1 MTVVASYIYRDG
13 QRVREAPLTPEGLVL
28 EPGEFV
34 WIGLYDPTDAEIDV
48 LVERFKLHPL
58 AVEDALAAHQ
68 MPKVEVYRHE
78 LFVVARTA
86 MKIDD
91 RLAYGETHVFV
102 GDDHVVSIR
111 HGSARAHNHLRTQLE
126 ASPLQLKKGPDF
138 VLHGIL
144 DFIVDAYAPIVD
156 DVEDSVLEMEQRTL
170 DAFLSRMEIRRLFRL
185 RRELLKFRRILGPM
199 EEVLGRLQS
208 LDLPCID
215 PDVRPYFRDVGDH
228 VRRVNS
234 RLGGLNDILSSVFE
248 VANLLEQQ
256 RQGLITRKLAAW
268 AAILAVPT
276 AIAGIYGMNFEH
288 MPELRWEY
296 GYYAVLGVIAAI
308 CAALYVT
315 FKRTKWL

>member
-1 MTVVASYIYRDG
+1 MTVVASYVYRDG
-13 QRVREAPLTPEGLVL
+13 QRVREAPLTPEGLAL

-34 WIGLYDPTDAEIDV
+34 WIGLYDPTDTEIEI
-48 LVERFKLHPL
+48 LVDRFKLHPL

-68 MPKVEVYRHE
+68 MPKVEVYGRE

-86 MKIDD
+86 LKIDD
-91 RLAYGETHVFV
+91 RIAYGETHVFV

-111 HGSARAHNHLRTQLE
+111 HGSARAHNLLRAQLE

-170 DAFLSRMEIRRLFRL
+170 DAFLSRLEIRRLFTL

-215 PDVRPYFRDVGDH
+215 PDVRP
-228 VRRVNS
+228 
-234 RLGGLNDILSSVFE
+234 
-248 VANLLEQQ
+248 
-256 RQGLITRKLAAW
+256 
-268 AAILAVPT
+268 
-276 AIAGIYGMNFEH
+276 
-288 MPELRWEY
+288 
-296 GYYAVLGVIAAI
+296 
-308 CAALYVT
+308 
-315 FKRTKWL
+315 

>member
-1 MTVVASYIYRDG
+1 MTVVASYVYRDG
-13 QRVREAPLTPEGLVL
+13 QRVREAPLTPEGLAL
-28 EPGEFV
+28 KPGEFV
-34 WIGLYDPTDAEIDV
+34 WIGLYDPTDTEIEI
-48 LVERFKLHPL
+48 LVDRFKLHPL

-68 MPKVEVYRHE
+68 MPKVEVYGRE

-170 DAFLSRMEIRRLFRL
+170 DAFLSRLEIRRLFTL

-296 GYYAVLGVIAAI
+296 GYYAVLGVIATI

>member
-1 MTVVASYIYRDG
+1 MTVVASYVYRDG
-13 QRVREAPLTPEGLVL
+13 QRVREAPLTPEGLAL

-34 WIGLYDPTDAEIDV
+34 WIGLYDPTDAEIEI

-68 MPKVEVYRHE
+68 MPKVEVYGHE

-86 MKIDD
+86 LKIDD
-91 RLAYGETHVFV
+91 RIAYGETHVFV
-102 GDDHVVSIR
+102 GEDHVVSIR
-111 HGSARAHNHLRTQLE
+111 HGSARAHNLLRAQLE

-170 DAFLSRMEIRRLFRL
+170 DAFLSRLEIRRLFTL

>member
-1 MTVVASYIYRDG
+1 MTVVASYVYRDG
-13 QRVREAPLTPEGLVL
+13 QRVREAPLTPEGLAL
-28 EPGEFV
+28 NPGEFV

-68 MPKVEVYRHE
+68 MPKVEVYGRE

-102 GDDHVVSIR
+102 GEDHVVSIR

-170 DAFLSRMEIRRLFRL
+170 DAFLSRLEIRRLFTL

-234 RLGGLNDILSSVFE
+234 RLGGLNEILSSVFE

-296 GYYAVLGVIAAI
+296 GYYAVLFVIAAI

>member
-1 MTVVASYIYRDG
+1 MTVVASYVYRDG
-13 QRVREAPLTPEGLVL
+13 QRVREAPLTSEGLAL

-34 WIGLYDPTDAEIDV
+34 WVGLYDPTDAEIDV

-68 MPKVEVYRHE
+68 MPKVEVYGRE

-170 DAFLSRMEIRRLFRL
+170 DAFLSRLEIRRLFTL

-288 MPELRWEY
+288 MPELHWEY

-308 CAALYVT
+308 CAALYMT

>member
-1 MTVVASYIYRDG
+1 MTVVASYVYRDG
-13 QRVREAPLTPEGLVL
+13 QRVREAPLTPEGLAL

-34 WIGLYDPTDAEIDV
+34 WIGLYEPTDAEIDV

-68 MPKVEVYRHE
+68 MPKVEVYGRE

-170 DAFLSRMEIRRLFRL
+170 DAFLSRLEIRRLFTL

-256 RQGLITRKLAAW
+256 RQGVITRKLASW

>member
-1 MTVVASYIYRDG
+1 MTVVASYVYRDG
-13 QRVREAPLTPEGLVL
+13 QRVREAPLTPEGLAL

-34 WIGLYDPTDAEIDV
+34 WIGLYDPTDAEIEI
-48 LVERFKLHPL
+48 LVDRFKLHPL

-68 MPKVEVYRHE
+68 MPKVEVYGRE

-111 HGSARAHNHLRTQLE
+111 HGSARAHNLLRAQLE

-170 DAFLSRMEIRRLFRL
+170 DAFLSRLEIRRLFTL

-308 CAALYVT
+308 CAGLYVT

>member
-1 MTVVASYIYRDG
+1 MTVVASYVYRDG
-13 QRVREAPLTPEGLVL
+13 QRVREAPLTPEGLAL

-34 WIGLYDPTDAEIDV
+34 WIGLYDPTDAEIEI
-48 LVERFKLHPL
+48 LVDRFKLHPL

-68 MPKVEVYRHE
+68 MPKVEVYGRE

-170 DAFLSRMEIRRLFRL
+170 DAFLSRLEIRRLFTL

-288 MPELRWEY
+288 MPELRWDY
-296 GYYAVLGVIAAI
+296 GYYAVLVVIAAI

>member
-1 MTVVASYIYRDG
+1 MTVVASYVYRDG
-13 QRVREAPLTPEGLVL
+13 QRVREAPLTPEGLAI

-34 WIGLYDPTDAEIDV
+34 WVGLYDPTDAEIDV
-48 LVERFKLHPL
+48 LVKRFKLHPL
-58 AVEDALAAHQ
+58 AVEDALVAHQ
-68 MPKVEVYRHE
+68 MPKVEVYGRE

-91 RLAYGETHVFV
+91 RIAYGETHVFV

-111 HGSARAHNHLRTQLE
+111 HGSARSHNLLRAQLE

-144 DFIVDAYAPIVD
+144 DFIVDAYSPIVD
-156 DVEDSVLEMEQRTL
+156 DAEDSVLEMEQRTL
-170 DAFLSRMEIRRLFRL
+170 DAFLSRVEIRRLFTL

-199 EEVLGRLQS
+199 EEVAGRLQS
-208 LDLPCID
+208 LDMPCID
-215 PDVRPYFRDVGDH
+215 PDVRPYFRDVSDH

-296 GYYAVLGVIAAI
+296 GYYAALGVIAAI

>member
-1 MTVVASYIYRDG
+1 MTVVASYVYRDG
-13 QRVREAPLTPEGLVL
+13 QRVREAPLTPGGLAL

-34 WIGLYDPTDAEIDV
+34 WIGLYDPTDAEIEI
-48 LVERFKLHPL
+48 LVDRFKLHPL

-68 MPKVEVYRHE
+68 MPKVEVYGRE

-102 GDDHVVSIR
+102 GEDHVVSIR

-170 DAFLSRMEIRRLFRL
+170 DAFLSRLEIRRLFTL

-308 CAALYVT
+308 CAALYMT

>member
-1 MTVVASYIYRDG
+1 MSVIASYVYRDG
-13 QRVREAPLTPEGLVL
+13 QRVREAPLTPEGLAM

-34 WIGLYDPTDAEIDV
+34 WIGLYDPTDAEIAV
-48 LVERFKLHPL
+48 LVERFALHPL

-68 MPKVEVYRHE
+68 MPKVEVYGHE

-86 MKIDD
+86 LKIDD
-91 RLAYGETHVFV
+91 RIAYGETHIFV
-102 GDDHVVSIR
+102 GDNHVVSIR
-111 HGSARAHNHLRTQLE
+111 HGSARTHNLLRAQLE
-126 ASPLQLKKGPDF
+126 ASPVQLKKGPDF

-170 DAFLSRMEIRRLFRL
+170 DAFLSRVEIRRLFTL

-199 EEVLGRLQS
+199 EEVVGRLQS

-234 RLGGLNDILSSVFE
+234 RLGGLNEILSSVFE

-296 GYYAVLGVIAAI
+296 GYYGVLGVIALI
-308 CAALYVT
+308 CSALYVT

>member
-1 MTVVASYIYRDG
+1 MTVVASYVYRDG
-13 QRVREAPLTPEGLVL
+13 QRVREAPLTPEGLAL

-34 WIGLYDPTDAEIDV
+34 WVGLYDPTDAEIDV

-68 MPKVEVYRHE
+68 MPKVEVYGRE

-86 MKIDD
+86 LKIDD
-91 RLAYGETHVFV
+91 RIAFGETHVFV

-111 HGSARAHNHLRTQLE
+111 HGSARAHNLLRAQLE
-126 ASPLQLKKGPDF
+126 ASPLQLRKGPDF

-144 DFIVDAYAPIVD
+144 DFIVDAYSPIVD

-170 DAFLSRMEIRRLFRL
+170 DAFLSRVEIRRLFTL

-199 EEVLGRLQS
+199 EEVAGRLQS

-215 PDVRPYFRDVGDH
+215 PDVRPYFRDVSDH

-308 CAALYVT
+308 CAGLYVT

>member
-1 MTVVASYIYRDG
+1 MTVVASYVYRDG
-13 QRVREAPLTPEGLVL
+13 QRVREAPLTPEGLAL

-34 WIGLYDPTDAEIDV
+34 WVGLYDPTDAEIDV

-68 MPKVEVYRHE
+68 MPKVEVYGRE

-86 MKIDD
+86 LKIDD
-91 RLAYGETHVFV
+91 RIAYGETHVFV

-111 HGSARAHNHLRTQLE
+111 HGSARAHNLLRAQLE

-156 DVEDSVLEMEQRTL
+156 DAEDSVLEMEQRTL
-170 DAFLSRMEIRRLFRL
+170 DAFLSRVEIRRLFTL

-199 EEVLGRLQS
+199 EEVAGRLQS

-215 PDVRPYFRDVGDH
+215 PDVRPYFRDVSDH

-296 GYYAVLGVIAAI
+296 GYYSVLGVIAAI

>member
-1 MTVVASYIYRDG
+1 MTVVASYVYRDG
-13 QRVREAPLTPEGLVL
+13 QRVREAPLTPEGLAL

-34 WIGLYDPTDAEIDV
+34 WVGLYDPTDAEIDV

-68 MPKVEVYRHE
+68 MPKVEVYGRE

-170 DAFLSRMEIRRLFRL
+170 DAFLSRLEIRRLFTL

-296 GYYAVLGVIAAI
+296 GYYAVLGVIATI

>member
-1 MTVVASYIYRDG
+1 MTVVASYVYRDG
-13 QRVREAPLTPEGLVL
+13 QRVREAPLTPEGLAL
-28 EPGEFV
+28 KPGEFV
-34 WIGLYDPTDAEIDV
+34 WIGLYDPTDTEIEI
-48 LVERFKLHPL
+48 LVDRFKLHPL

-68 MPKVEVYRHE
+68 MPKVEVYGRE

-170 DAFLSRMEIRRLFRL
+170 DAFLSRLEIRRLFTL

>member
-1 MTVVASYIYRDG
+1 MTVVASYVYRDG
-13 QRVREAPLTPEGLVL
+13 QRVREAPLTPAGLAL

-34 WIGLYDPTDAEIDV
+34 WVGLYDPTDAEIDV

-68 MPKVEVYRHE
+68 MPKVEVYGRE

-170 DAFLSRMEIRRLFRL
+170 DAFLSRLEIRRLFTL

-276 AIAGIYGMNFEH
+276 AMAGIYGMNFDH

>member
-1 MTVVASYIYRDG
+1 MTVVASYVYRDG
-13 QRVREAPLTPEGLVL
+13 QRVREAPLTPEGLAL

-48 LVERFKLHPL
+48 LVDRFKLHPL

-68 MPKVEVYRHE
+68 MPKVEVYGRE

-170 DAFLSRMEIRRLFRL
+170 DAFLSRLEIRRLFTL

-288 MPELRWEY
+288 MPELHWEY

>member
-1 MTVVASYIYRDG
+1 MTVVASYVYRDG
-13 QRVREAPLTPEGLVL
+13 QRVREAPLTPEGLAL

-48 LVERFKLHPL
+48 LVDRFKLHPL

-68 MPKVEVYRHE
+68 MPKVEVYGRE

-170 DAFLSRMEIRRLFRL
+170 DAFLSRLEIRRLFTL

-215 PDVRPYFRDVGDH
+215 PDVWPYFRDVGDH

-288 MPELRWEY
+288 MPELHWEY

>member
-1 MTVVASYIYRDG
+1 MTVVASYVYRDG
-13 QRVREAPLTPEGLVL
+13 QRVREAPLTPEGLAL

-34 WIGLYDPTDAEIDV
+34 WVGLYDPTDAEIDV

-68 MPKVEVYRHE
+68 MPKVEVYGRE

-86 MKIDD
+86 LKIDD
-91 RLAYGETHVFV
+91 RIAYGETHVFV

-111 HGSARAHNHLRTQLE
+111 HGSARAHNLLRAQLE

-144 DFIVDAYAPIVD
+144 DFIVDAYSPIVD
-156 DVEDSVLEMEQRTL
+156 DAEDSVLEMEQRTL
-170 DAFLSRMEIRRLFRL
+170 DAFLSRVEIRRLFTL

-208 LDLPCID
+208 LDMPCID
-215 PDVRPYFRDVGDH
+215 PDVRPYFRDVSDH

-308 CAALYVT
+308 CAGLYVT

>member
-1 MTVVASYIYRDG
+1 MTVVASYVYRDG
-13 QRVREAPLTPEGLVL
+13 QRVREAPLTPEGLAL

-34 WIGLYDPTDAEIDV
+34 WIGLYDPTDTEIEI
-48 LVERFKLHPL
+48 LVDRFKLHPL

-68 MPKVEVYRHE
+68 MPKVEVYGHE

-86 MKIDD
+86 LKIDD
-91 RLAYGETHVFV
+91 RIAYGETHVFV
-102 GDDHVVSIR
+102 GEDHVVSIR
-111 HGSARAHNHLRTQLE
+111 HGSARAHNLLRAQLE

-170 DAFLSRMEIRRLFRL
+170 DAFLSRLEIRRLFTL

>member
-1 MTVVASYIYRDG
+1 MTVVASYVYRDG
-13 QRVREAPLTPEGLVL
+13 QRVREAPLTPEGLAL

-34 WIGLYDPTDAEIDV
+34 WVGLYDPTDAEIDV

-68 MPKVEVYRHE
+68 MPKVEVYGRE

-86 MKIDD
+86 LKIDD
-91 RLAYGETHVFV
+91 RIAYGETHVFV

-111 HGSARAHNHLRTQLE
+111 HGSARAHSLLRAQLE

-156 DVEDSVLEMEQRTL
+156 GAEDSVLEMEQRTL
-170 DAFLSRMEIRRLFRL
+170 DAFLSRVEIRRLFTL

-208 LDLPCID
+208 LDMPCID
-215 PDVRPYFRDVGDH
+215 PDVRPYFRDVSDH

-308 CAALYVT
+308 CAGLYVT

>member
-1 MTVVASYIYRDG
+1 MTVVASYVYRDG
-13 QRVREAPLTPEGLVL
+13 QRVREAPLTPEGLAL

-34 WIGLYDPTDAEIDV
+34 WVGLYDPTDAEIDV
-48 LVERFKLHPL
+48 LVKRFKLHPL
-58 AVEDALAAHQ
+58 AVEDALVAHQ
-68 MPKVEVYRHE
+68 MPKVEVYGRE

-91 RLAYGETHVFV
+91 RIAYGETHVFV

-111 HGSARAHNHLRTQLE
+111 HGSARSHNLLRAQLE

-144 DFIVDAYAPIVD
+144 DFIVDAYSPIVD
-156 DVEDSVLEMEQRTL
+156 DAEDSVLEMEQRTL
-170 DAFLSRMEIRRLFRL
+170 DAFLSRVEIRRLFTL

-199 EEVLGRLQS
+199 EEVAGRLQS
-208 LDLPCID
+208 LDMPCID
-215 PDVRPYFRDVGDH
+215 PDVRPYFRDVSDH

>member
-1 MTVVASYIYRDG
+1 MTVVASYVYRDG
-13 QRVREAPLTPEGLVL
+13 QRVREAPLTPEGLAL

-34 WIGLYDPTDAEIDV
+34 WIGLYDPTDTEIEI
-48 LVERFKLHPL
+48 LVDRFKLHPL

-68 MPKVEVYRHE
+68 MPKVEVYGRE
-78 LFVVARTA
+78 LFVVARTTL
-86 MKIDD
+86 KIDD
-91 RLAYGETHVFV
+91 RIAYGETHIFV
-102 GDDHVVSIR
+102 GEDHVVSIR
-111 HGSARAHNHLRTQLE
+111 HGSARAHNLLRAQLE

-170 DAFLSRMEIRRLFRL
+170 DAFLSRLEIRRLFTL

-296 GYYAVLGVIAAI
+296 GYYAVLVVIAAI

>member
-1 MTVVASYIYRDG
+1 MTVVASYVYRDG
-13 QRVREAPLTPEGLVL
+13 QRVREAPLTPEGLAL

-34 WIGLYDPTDAEIDV
+34 WIGLYDPTDAEIEI
-48 LVERFKLHPL
+48 LVDRFKLHPL

-68 MPKVEVYRHE
+68 MPKVEVYGRE

-86 MKIDD
+86 LKIDD
-91 RLAYGETHVFV
+91 RIAYGETHVFV

-170 DAFLSRMEIRRLFRL
+170 DAFLSRLEIRRLFTL

>member
-1 MTVVASYIYRDG
+1 MTVVASYVYRDG
-13 QRVREAPLTPEGLVL
+13 QRVREAPLTPEGLAL

-68 MPKVEVYRHE
+68 MPKVEVYGRE

-102 GDDHVVSIR
+102 GEDHVVSIR
-111 HGSARAHNHLRTQLE
+111 HGSARAHNQLRTQLE

-170 DAFLSRMEIRRLFRL
+170 DAFLSRLEIRRLFTL

>member
-1 MTVVASYIYRDG
+1 MTVVASYVYRDG
-13 QRVREAPLTPEGLVL
+13 QRVREAPLTHEGLAL

-34 WIGLYDPTDAEIDV
+34 WIGLYDPTDAEIEI

-68 MPKVEVYRHE
+68 MPKVEVYGRE

-102 GDDHVVSIR
+102 GEDHVVSIR

-170 DAFLSRMEIRRLFRL
+170 DAFLSRLEIRRLFTL

-288 MPELRWEY
+288 MPELHWEY

>member
-1 MTVVASYIYRDG
+1 MTVVASYVYRDG
-13 QRVREAPLTPEGLVL
+13 QRVREAPLTPEGLAL

-34 WIGLYDPTDAEIDV
+34 WIGLYDPTDTEIEI
-48 LVERFKLHPL
+48 LVDRFKLHPL

-68 MPKVEVYRHE
+68 MPKVEVYGRE

-86 MKIDD
+86 LKIDD
-91 RLAYGETHVFV
+91 RIAYGETHVFV

-111 HGSARAHNHLRTQLE
+111 HGSARAHNLLRAQLE

-170 DAFLSRMEIRRLFRL
+170 DAFLSRLEIRRLFTL

>member
-1 MTVVASYIYRDG
+1 MTVVASYVYRDG
-13 QRVREAPLTPEGLVL
+13 QRVREAPLTPEGLAL
-28 EPGEFV
+28 NPGEFV

-68 MPKVEVYRHE
+68 MPKVEVYGRE

-102 GDDHVVSIR
+102 GEDHVVSIR

-170 DAFLSRMEIRRLFRL
+170 DAFLSRLEIRRLFTL

-296 GYYAVLGVIAAI
+296 GYYAVLVVIAAI

>member
-1 MTVVASYIYRDG
+1 MTVVASYVYRDG
-13 QRVREAPLTPEGLVL
+13 QRVREAPLTPEGLAL

-34 WIGLYDPTDAEIDV
+34 WVGLYDPTDAEIDV

-68 MPKVEVYRHE
+68 MPKVEVYGRE

-156 DVEDSVLEMEQRTL
+156 DVEDSVLQMEQRTL
-170 DAFLSRMEIRRLFRL
+170 DAFLSRLEIRRLFTL

-208 LDLPCID
+208 LDMPCID

>member
-1 MTVVASYIYRDG
+1 MTVVASYVYRDG
-13 QRVREAPLTPEGLVL
+13 QRVREAPLTSEGLAL

-34 WIGLYDPTDAEIDV
+34 WVGLYDPTDAEIDV

-68 MPKVEVYRHE
+68 MPKVEVYGRE

-170 DAFLSRMEIRRLFRL
+170 DAFLSRLEIRRLFTL

-276 AIAGIYGMNFEH
+276 AIAGIYGMNFKH

>member
-1 MTVVASYIYRDG
+1 MTVVASYVYRDG
-13 QRVREAPLTPEGLVL
+13 QRVREAPLTPEGLAP

-34 WIGLYDPTDAEIDV
+34 WVGLYDPTDAEIEV
-48 LVERFKLHPL
+48 LVQRFKLHPL

-68 MPKVEVYRHE
+68 MPKVEVYGRE

-170 DAFLSRMEIRRLFRL
+170 DAFLSRLEIRRLFTL

-288 MPELRWEY
+288 MPELHWEY